1 MVQTKKND
9 DHDVTWNRISQIADL
24 AAFYRAHSRDKE
36 GFEEVLELI
45 KNIVF
50 FDAATLYLLNEEKGK
65 LEQVAILGGR
75 VELLSFLSVG
85 AGDGLSGWTA
95 HNRRPVL
102 LSERN
107 TISSFNPDNEY
118 ATFLSLPL
126 LVEEEVIGVLNIGCV
141 EARALTDN
149 DIKLLTIIADQL
161 ALTIERLNYRD
172 KIESFSTQLQKV
184 QLQLQ
189 QAQRSIPLP
198 SRLYQVAPVSTTI
211 NHGINNALSV
221 IVGNVECLLSE
232 KAARNQKSLSRLKR
246 IENAALQIVPFN
258 RKVLEIS
265 SLVQD
270 SLASGEDARE
280 SNSEKKVTYEDI

>member
-1 MVQTKKND
+1 MVQTKKNN

-24 AAFYRAHSRDKE
+24 AAFCRAHPRGKE
-36 GFEEVLELI
+36 GFDEILELI

-95 HNRRPVL
+95 HNRKPML

-107 TISSFNPDNEY
+107 TVSSFDPDNEY

-149 DIKLLTIIADQL
+149 DVKLLTIIADQL

-189 QAQRSIPLP
+189 QGQRSIPP
-198 SRLYQVAPVSTTI
+198 TPHLYQVAPVSAAI

-258 RKVLEIS
+258 RRVLEIS

-270 SLASGEDARE
+270 SLALCESPRE
-280 SNSEKKVTYEDI
+280 SNSKKVTHEDI